1 MHFCKMFKV
10 KNSLII
16 FCTSRIHSVLYW
28 ENLKIIAVRL
38 RRNILE
44 TCLSI
49 FCRNLASLT
58 SLVSLRISTEVKLAW
73 NKKEISESLL
83 CFFTHLSCR
92 PSHFG
97 ENNAENYGEKHAFLL
112 EKNKVFAL
120 WCAFIQGHSR
130 SDEDLFLMLCI
141 FFNAVWLYKC
151 VFYTTY
157 TYCISDHTFTKF
169 FKVKGWVT
177 LQNWYNFKLS
187 KKERIIM
194 FVPLPYFWPC
204 K

>member
-1 MHFCKMFKV
+1 MPE
-10 KNSLII
+10 I
-16 FCTSRIHSVLYW
+16 
-28 ENLKIIAVRL
+28 
-38 RRNILE
+38 E
-44 TCLSI
+44 TI
-49 FCRNLASLT
+49 YQN
-58 SLVSLRISTEVKLAW
+58 V
-73 NKKEISESLL
+73 L
-83 CFFTHLSCR
+83 CFHLLTFHACR
-92 PSHFG
+92 PSQFG

-177 LQNWYNFKLS
+177 LQNCNKFKLS
-187 KKERIIM
+187 QNESIM
-194 FVPLPYFWPC
+194 KFVPLPYFWPC
-204 K
+204 KWHIADQMEEQPEGQE